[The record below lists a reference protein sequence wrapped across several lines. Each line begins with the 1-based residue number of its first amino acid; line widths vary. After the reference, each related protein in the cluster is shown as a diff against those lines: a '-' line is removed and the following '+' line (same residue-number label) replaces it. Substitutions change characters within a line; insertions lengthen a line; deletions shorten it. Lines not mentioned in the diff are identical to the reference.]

1 MRKVYSC
8 VLAFITWLPN
18 GGSAEVQRYPS
29 NPVKVIS
36 DSAPGSAP
44 DVILR
49 TVADRLSELWS
60 QQVLVLNQPGASGS
74 IAVRSAAGATADGYT
89 LLMAASSAFVTI
101 KGAAPNIP
109 INVPREFAP
118 ISLIG
123 EQPMFITIGP
133 ESGIKTI
140 PALIEAASRRPGEIS
155 YAVSGRGR
163 QSHLTG
169 EMLQRRT
176 GIKLLMVPYSG
187 GPAQA
192 MSDLVSGRVQML
204 IEGGTAL
211 IGAIQS
217 GKLHALAVGSEYR
230 LAEFPELPAA
240 AESIPNFR
248 SAGWLAMLAPVGT
261 PEVIIRKVSA
271 DLKAVLSNP
280 ELRSRLAALGS
291 YTRPMSPEDTIN
303 FIQAEQRTWGPLLD
317 ELSQTNNDPPR

>member
-1 MRKVYSC
+1 MAKHTC
-8 VLAFITWLPN
+8 VLAFVVVWLLS
-18 GGSAEVQRYPS
+18 GGRAEAQQYPS
-29 NPVKVIS
+29 NPVRVIS

-49 TVADRLSELWS
+49 TVADRLSELWG
-60 QQVLVLNQPGASGS
+60 QQVLVLNQPGAGGS
-74 IAVRSAAGATADGYT
+74 IAVRSAAGAVPDGYT

-109 INVPREFAP
+109 ISVPREFSP

-133 ESGIKTI
+133 DSGIKTL
-140 PALIEAASRRPGEIS
+140 PALIEAASQRPGAIS

-192 MSDLVSGRVQML
+192 MSDLMTGRVQML

-211 IGAIQS
+211 IGALQS

-230 LAEFPELPAA
+230 LAEFPDLAAA

-248 SAGWLAMLAPVGT
+248 STGWLAMLAPVGT
-261 PEVIIRKVSA
+261 PELIIRKVSA
-271 DLKAVLSNP
+271 DLKVVLSNA
-280 ELRSRLAALGS
+280 ELRSKLAALGS
-291 YTRPMSPEDTIN
+291 YTRPMSPEETIT
-303 FIQAEQRTWGPLLD
+303 FIQAEQRTWAPLLED
-317 ELSQTNNDPPR
+317 LSQAQ